1 MILPN
6 MSPSLIAKSP
16 STMPSTTPSDSESDE
31 PLQSLF
37 LASDLIPLPQD
48 VTKFAGVD
56 YATSQAG
63 VLEVSLNGTI
73 VKIKHD
79 GGAAGCGGKVWPAG
93 ELLSRYLISARENE
107 KYIANEV
114 VWKES
119 AKRKIKI
126 IELGSGTGLVGLALG
141 NAYNLATRGGAVD
154 DTGLDIIVTDQAN
167 MLSLMADNI
176 ELNDLQGTV
185 SAEVLDWGTDLPE
198 HYIRPF
204 PDVILAADCVYFEP
218 SFPLLETTLLAM
230 TGDNT
235 LVLMSYKRRRK
246 VSRCGCR
253 HLHTMANRTR
263 QADKRF
269 FQSIKKNFRIEE
281 ITDYEEYKDFS
292 RDTVFLYRLV
302 RKSPR

>member
-1 MILPN
+1 MIEPT

-16 STMPSTTPSDSESDE
+16 SPIQSTTPSDSESDD
-31 PLQSLF
+31 PLQSLL
-37 LASDLIPLPQD
+37 LASDLIPLAQD

-63 VLEVSLNGTI
+63 VLEVTLNGTV

-93 ELLSRYLISARENE
+93 ELLSRYLIGARENE
-107 KYIANEV
+107 KYLANEV

-141 NAYNLATRGGAVD
+141 NAYNLAPRGSAVK
-154 DTGLDIIVTDQAN
+154 DTGLDIIVTDQVN
-167 MLSLMADNI
+167 MLSLMADNV

-185 SAEVLDWGTDLPE
+185 SAEVLDWGTELPE
-198 HYIRPF
+198 HYVRPF
-204 PDVILAADCVYFEP
+204 PDVILAADCVYYEP

-246 VSRCGCR
+246 
-253 HLHTMANRTR
+253 
-263 QADKRF
+263 ADKRF

-281 ITDYEEYKDFS
+281 IKDYEEYKDFS
-292 RDTVFLYRLV
+292 RESVFLYRLI
-302 RKSPR
+302 RKTPM

>member
-1 MILPN
+1 
-6 MSPSLIAKSP
+6 MSPSLIATSQ
-16 STMPSTTPSDSESDE
+16 STIPSTTPSDSDSDD
-31 PLQSLF
+31 PLHSLL
-37 LASDLIPLPQD
+37 LAADLIPLAQD

-63 VLEVSLNGTI
+63 VLEVTLNGTI

-93 ELLSRYLISARENE
+93 ELLSRYLIGARENE

-119 AKRKIKI
+119 AKRKIRI

-141 NAYNLATRGGAVD
+141 NAYNLAARSSAVE

-185 SAEVLDWGTDLPE
+185 SAEVLDWGTDLPD
-198 HYIRPF
+198 HFVTPF

-246 VSRCGCR
+246 
-253 HLHTMANRTR
+253 
-263 QADKRF
+263 ADKRF

-281 ITDYEEYKDFS
+281 IKDYEEYKDFS

-302 RKSPR
+302 RKTPR

>member
-1 MILPN
+1 

-16 STMPSTTPSDSESDE
+16 STILSTTPSDSESDD
-31 PLQSLF
+31 PLHSLL
-37 LASDLIPLPQD
+37 LAADLIPLAQD

-63 VLEVSLNGTI
+63 VLEVTLNGTI

-93 ELLSRYLISARENE
+93 ELLSRYLIGARENE

-119 AKRKIKI
+119 AKRKIRI

-141 NAYNLATRGGAVD
+141 NAYNLAARGNAVE

-176 ELNDLQGTV
+176 QLNDLQGTV
-185 SAEVLDWGTDLPE
+185 SAEVLDWGTDLPD
-198 HYIRPF
+198 HFATPF

-218 SFPLLETTLLAM
+218 SFPLLEKTLLAM
-230 TGDNT
+230 AGDNT

-246 VSRCGCR
+246 
-253 HLHTMANRTR
+253 
-263 QADKRF
+263 ADKRF

-281 ITDYEEYKDFS
+281 IKDYEEYKDFS

-302 RKSPR
+302 RKTPR